1 MKIELTFLRSKVARR
16 IFALFVFCA
25 LAPILVLAIIS
36 FSQVTKQ
43 LYEQGQRRL
52 HQSSRALGMSII
64 ERLSFLENELKI
76 FSSSLNASRGSST
89 PLPAEEYI
97 EGLKE

>member
-1 MKIELTFLRSKVARR
+1 MKIERTFLRSKVARR

-36 FSQVTKQ
+36 FNQVTEQ

-52 HQSSRALGMSII
+52 HQSSTALGMSVI